1 MADENEVLV
10 GHLVLPNAD
19 ISRISFNN
27 PDEIV
32 YNEKRI
38 YKDLN
43 SSNSNCE
50 SNNLSGSNLTS
61 TAYASHLSGPEGSS
75 LYKIK

>member
-1 MADENEVLV
+1 MMADDNEVLV
-10 GHLVLPNAD
+10 GHSVLPNAD

-27 PDEIV
+27 ADEIV
-32 YNEKRI
+32 SNEKI
-38 YKDLN
+38 MSNNLN

-61 TAYASHLSGPEGSS
+61 TA
-75 LYKIK
+75 

>member
-10 GHLVLPNAD
+10 GHSVLPNAD

-32 YNEKRI
+32 SNEKI
-38 YKDLN
+38 ISKDLN

-50 SNNLSGSNLTS
+50 ISNLSGNNLTS
-61 TAYASHLSGPEGSS
+61 TA
-75 LYKIK
+75 